1 MKLTLHE
8 YESIAGVELSDAQA
22 HKLQV
27 AAGNALTVGI
37 GSAEGTWVLRAHE
50 YVGALVV
57 DDLHILIRPK
67 IKPDNL
73 FLMLEV
79 GLPPQAWRSEVF
91 EYETSSDLLR
101 SIIAF
106 FARTTE
112 TVVARGLLRSYQEM
126 EERLVALRGRIDMQA
141 QFKAVGVKTPVACR
155 FDEFTSDVF
164 ENRYLR
170 AAVRLSLRV
179 PGVLPEDRQRLMRL
193 LAGFEGVADV
203 PVRADDLNSVVFTRL
218 NQHYEP
224 ALRLAHLLLAHL
236 TLMDQQGETGASSFL
251 LDMNDLFERFVEH
264 RLGRALRGRLEVA
277 GQLGTHLAFGQQVW
291 MKPDLRFQR
300 LGTDVFVG
308 DIKYKLTADARGRSS
323 DYYQLLAYT
332 TALDLPE
339 GVLIYALVDGGR
351 PERSVK
357 VKHAGKTLHTFAIDL
372 TGGVDDV
379 DNAIEELADWI
390 WARSFQ
396 QIGLS

>member
-8 YESIAGVELSDAQA
+8 YETIDGVALSETQA
-22 HKLQV
+22 RKLRA
-27 AAGNALTVGI
+27 AAGNALTV
-37 GSAEGTWVLRAHE
+37 APDREEGTWTLRAQE

-57 DDLHILIRPK
+57 EDLHILIRPK

-126 EERLVALRGRIDMQA
+126 EERLVAIRGRIDVQA

-170 AAVRLSLRV
+170 AAVRLWRC
-179 PGVLPEDRQRLMRL
+179 
-193 LAGFEGVADV
+193 AC
-203 PVRADDLNSVVFTRL
+203 RACCPR
-218 NQHYEP
+218 
-224 ALRLAHLLLAHL
+224 
-236 TLMDQQGETGASSFL
+236 
-251 LDMNDLFERFVEH
+251 
-264 RLGRALRGRLEVA
+264 
-277 GQLGTHLAFGQQVW
+277 
-291 MKPDLRFQR
+291 
-300 LGTDVFVG
+300 
-308 DIKYKLTADARGRSS
+308 
-323 DYYQLLAYT
+323 
-332 TALDLPE
+332 
-339 GVLIYALVDGGR
+339 
-351 PERSVK
+351 
-357 VKHAGKTLHTFAIDL
+357 IDS
-372 TGGVDDV
+372 G
-379 DNAIEELADWI
+379 
-390 WARSFQ
+390 
-396 QIGLS
+396 